1 MVKNMFKSGVVS
13 VSFRPN
19 SVEEIIEAA
28 KNACLSGI
36 EWGSDVHAPADD
48 VALAEKIKAE
58 SEGAGIETATYGSY
72 FRVGVTSNAEFPK
85 YLESAKA
92 LGSSVIR
99 IWAYRSVKATEGEE
113 WDKVVAD
120 AKEICKMAEPY
131 GIKVCLECHNGSITE
146 DYNTALAFLKA
157 VNHELFGMYWQPNQ
171 LKSLEYNIE
180 AAKALAPYVEALHV
194 FHFINNE
201 KAPLSEGTSD
211 WKQYLAIF
219 KEALGEKCIPAY
231 LEFMPDDKIETL
243 SREAKTLNSLIS
255 EFN

>member
-1 MVKNMFKSGVVS
+1 MFKSGVVS

-19 SVEEIIEAA
+19 SAEEIIEAA
-28 KNACLSGI
+28 KNANLSLI
-36 EWGSDVHAPADD
+36 EWGSDVHAPAGD
-48 VALAEKIKAE
+48 VALAEKIKAD
-58 SEGAGIETATYGSY
+58 SEAFGIKTVSYGSY
-72 FRVGVTSNAEFPK
+72 FRVGVTPNDEFPK

-113 WDKVVAD
+113 WEKVVAD

-157 VNHELFGMYWQPNQ
+157 VDHKLFGMYWQPNQ

-180 AAKALAPYVEALHV
+180 AAKALAAYVSCLHV
-194 FHFINNE
+194 FHFIDNV
-201 KAPLSEGTSD
+201 KAPLSEGLSD
-211 WKQYLAIF
+211 WRKYLAIL
-219 KEALGEKCIPAY
+219 KASLGDKSIPAY
-231 LEFMPDDKIETL
+231 LEFMPDDRIETL
-243 SREAKTLNSLIS
+243 SREAETLNSLLS

>member
-1 MVKNMFKSGVVS
+1 MFKSGVVS

-19 SVEEIIEAA
+19 SVDEIIKAASEAE
-28 KNACLSGI
+28 LSLI
-36 EWGSDVHAPADD
+36 EWGSDVHATAGD
-48 VALAEKIKAE
+48 VSLAEKIKAD
-58 SEGAGIETATYGSY
+58 SEKSGIKTVSYGSY
-72 FRVGVTSNAEFPK
+72 FRVGVTPNEEFPK

-113 WDKVVAD
+113 WEKVVAD

-146 DYNTALAFLKA
+146 DYKTALAFLKA
-157 VNHELFGMYWQPNQ
+157 VDHKLFGMYWQPNQ
-171 LKSLEYNIE
+171 LKSLEYNVE
-180 AAKALAPYVEALHV
+180 AAKALAAYVSCLHV
-194 FHFINNE
+194 FHFIDNV
-201 KAPLSEGTSD
+201 KAPLSEGLSD
-211 WKQYLAIF
+211 WRKYLAIF
-219 KEALGEKCIPAY
+219 KEALGGKCIPAY

-243 SREAKTLNSLIS
+243 EREGATLNALLA

>member
-1 MVKNMFKSGVVS
+1 MFKSGVVS

-19 SVEEIIEAA
+19 SVEEIINAA
-28 KNACLSGI
+28 KNAKLSLI
-36 EWGSDVHAPADD
+36 EWGSDVHSPAGD
-48 VALAEKIKAE
+48 VALAGKIKSD
-58 SEGAGIETATYGSY
+58 SEAADIKTLTYGSY
-72 FRVGVTSNAEFPK
+72 FRVGVTSNEEFPK

-113 WDKVVAD
+113 WEKVVAD

-146 DYNTALAFLKA
+146 DFNTALAFLKD

-180 AAKALAPYVEALHV
+180 AAKALAPYVSCLHV

-201 KAPLSEGTSD
+201 KAPLSEGVSD
-211 WKQYLAIF
+211 WRQYLEIIKNGSNL
-219 KEALGEKCIPAY
+219 KEIPAL

-243 SREAKTLNSLIS
+243 SREAETLNSLLS

>member
-1 MVKNMFKSGVVS
+1 
-13 VSFRPN
+13 
-19 SVEEIIEAA
+19 
-28 KNACLSGI
+28 
-36 EWGSDVHAPADD
+36 WGSDVHAPAGD
-48 VALAEKIKAE
+48 VELARKIKAD
-58 SEGAGIETATYGSY
+58 SEKSGIGTVSYGSY
-72 FRVGVTSNAEFPK
+72 FRVGVNPNEEFPK

-113 WDKVVAD
+113 WERVVCA
-120 AKEICKMAEPY
+120 ANEICKMAEPY
-131 GIKVCLECHNGSITE
+131 GIKICLECHNGSITE
-146 DYNTALAFLKA
+146 DYNTALAYLKA

-171 LKSLEYNIE
+171 LKSLEYNID

-201 KAPLSEGTSD
+201 KAPLSEGISD
-211 WKQYLAIF
+211 WQKYLAII
-219 KEALGEKCIPAY
+219 KEVLGDKSIPAY

-243 SREAKTLNSLIS
+243 DREAETLNKLLE

>member
-1 MVKNMFKSGVVS
+1 MFKSGVVS

-19 SVEEIIEAA
+19 STDEIIKAASEAG
-28 KNACLSGI
+28 LSLI
-36 EWGSDVHAPADD
+36 EWGSDVHSPAGDLG
-48 VALAEKIKAE
+48 LARKIKSD
-58 SEGAGIETATYGSY
+58 SEKSGIKTVSYGSY
-72 FRVGVTSNAEFPK
+72 FRVGVTSNEEFPK

-113 WDKVVAD
+113 WETVVAA

-131 GIKVCLECHNGSITE
+131 GIRICLECHNGSITE
-146 DYNTALAFLKA
+146 DYKTALAFLKA
-157 VNHELFGMYWQPNQ
+157 VDHELFGMYWQPNQ

-180 AAKALAPYVEALHV
+180 AVTALVPYISCLHV

-201 KAPLSEGTSD
+201 KAPLSEGLSD
-211 WKQYLAIF
+211 WRKYLAII
-219 KEALGEKCIPAY
+219 KETLGEKCIPAL

-243 SREAKTLNSLIS
+243 AREAATLNALLE

>member
-1 MVKNMFKSGVVS
+1 MFKSGVVS

-19 SVEEIIEAA
+19 SVDEIIKAASEA
-28 KNACLSGI
+28 KLTLI
-36 EWGSDVHAPADD
+36 EWGSDVHAPAGD
-48 VALAEKIKAE
+48 VQLSEKIKAD
-58 SEGAGIETATYGSY
+58 SEASGIKTVTYGSY
-72 FRVGVTSNAEFPK
+72 FRVGVTPNEEFPK

-92 LGSSVIR
+92 LGASVIR

-113 WDKVVAD
+113 WDKVVSD

-146 DYNTALAFLKA
+146 DYRTALAFLKD

-171 LKSLEYNIE
+171 LKSLEYNID

-201 KAPLSEGTSD
+201 KAPLSKGASD
-211 WKQYLAIF
+211 WEKYLAIF
-219 KEALGEKCIPAY
+219 KDALGEKCIPAY

-243 SREAKTLNSLIS
+243 GREAATLNALLLK
-255 EFN
+255 FN

>member
-1 MVKNMFKSGVVS
+1 MFNSGVVS

-19 SVEEIIEAA
+19 SVEEIINAA
-28 KNACLSGI
+28 KNAKLSLI
-36 EWGSDVHAPADD
+36 EWGSDVHAAAGD
-48 VALAEKIKAE
+48 VALGEKIKTE
-58 SEGAGIETATYGSY
+58 SEASGIKTPSYGSY
-72 FRVGVTSNAEFPK
+72 FRVGVTPNEEFPK

-99 IWAYRSVKATEGEE
+99 IWAYKSVKATEGEE

-120 AKEICKMAEPY
+120 AKEITKMAEPY
-131 GIKVCLECHNGSITE
+131 GIRVCLECHNGSITE

-171 LKSLEYNIE
+171 LKSLEYNID
-180 AAKALAPYVEALHV
+180 AAKALAPYVSCLHV
-194 FHFINNE
+194 FHFIDNV
-201 KAPLSEGTSD
+201 KAPLSEGLSD
-211 WKQYLAIF
+211 WRKYLAII
-219 KEALGEKCIPAY
+219 KEAKASENIPAY

-243 SREAKTLNSLIS
+243 AREAKTLNELIA

>member
-1 MVKNMFKSGVVS
+1 MFNSGVVS

-19 SVEEIIEAA
+19 SVEEIINAA
-28 KNACLSGI
+28 KNAKLSLI
-36 EWGSDVHAPADD
+36 EWGSDVHAAPGD
-48 VALAEKIKAE
+48 VALGEKIKME
-58 SEGAGIETATYGSY
+58 SEASGIKTPSYGSY
-72 FRVGVTSNAEFPK
+72 FRVGVTPNEEFPK

-99 IWAYRSVKATEGEE
+99 IWAYKSVKATEGEE

-120 AKEICKMAEPY
+120 AKEITKMAEPY
-131 GIKVCLECHNGSITE
+131 GIRVCLECHNGSITE

-171 LKSLEYNIE
+171 LKSLEYNID
-180 AAKALAPYVEALHV
+180 AAKALAPYVSCLHV
-194 FHFINNE
+194 FHFIDNV
-201 KAPLSEGTSD
+201 KAPLSEGLSD
-211 WKQYLAIF
+211 WRKYLAII
-219 KEALGEKCIPAY
+219 KEAKASENIPAY

-243 SREAKTLNSLIS
+243 AREAKTLNELIA

>member
-1 MVKNMFKSGVVS
+1 MFKSGVVS

-19 SVEEIIEAA
+19 SVEEIINAT
-28 KNACLSGI
+28 KNANLSLV
-36 EWGSDVHAPADD
+36 EWGSDVHAPAGD
-48 VALAEKIKAE
+48 VALAEKIKAD
-58 SEGAGIETATYGSY
+58 SEAFGIKTSSYGSY
-72 FRVGVTSNAEFPK
+72 FRVGVTPNEEFPK

-113 WDKVVAD
+113 WEKVVSA

-146 DYNTALAFLKA
+146 DYNTALAFLKD

-194 FHFINNE
+194 FHFIDNV
-201 KAPLSEGTSD
+201 KAPLSEGLSD
-211 WKQYLAIF
+211 WQKYLAII
-219 KEALGEKCIPAY
+219 KASLGDKSIPAY
-231 LEFMPDDKIETL
+231 LEFMPDDRIETL
-243 SREAKTLNSLIS
+243 SREAETLNSLLS

>member
-1 MVKNMFKSGVVS
+1 MFNSGVVS

-19 SVEEIIEAA
+19 SIDEIIKAA
-28 KNACLSGI
+28 NGANLSLV
-36 EWGSDVHAPADD
+36 EWGSDVHAPAGD
-48 VALAEKIKAE
+48 VTLAEKIKAD
-58 SEGAGIETATYGSY
+58 SEKSGIKTPTYGSY
-72 FRVGVTSNAEFPK
+72 FRVGVTPNAEFPK

-92 LGSSVIR
+92 LGASVIR
-99 IWAYRSVKATEGEE
+99 IWAYKSVKATEGEE
-113 WDKVVAD
+113 WEKVVAA

-146 DYNTALAFLKA
+146 DYKTALAFLKA
-157 VNHELFGMYWQPNQ
+157 VDHELFGMYWQPNQ
-171 LKSLEYNIE
+171 LKSLEYNID

-201 KAPLSEGTSD
+201 KAPLSEGLSD
-211 WKQYLAIF
+211 WRKYLSII

-243 SREAKTLNSLIS
+243 SREGATLNALLA